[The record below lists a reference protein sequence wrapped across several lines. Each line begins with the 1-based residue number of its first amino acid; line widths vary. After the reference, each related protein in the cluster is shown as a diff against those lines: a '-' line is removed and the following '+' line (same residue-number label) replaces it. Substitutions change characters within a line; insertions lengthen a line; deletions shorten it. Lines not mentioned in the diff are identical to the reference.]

1 MQTPLPSR
9 VPLFPL
15 PSTVLFPQIPLP
27 LHIFEPRYRSLMAD
41 ALAGDRVIGMV
52 LLKPGFEAEYEGR
65 PPIYAVG
72 CAGVIAKHEQLPD
85 GRYNLILTGTRR
97 FRVISERHE
106 RAYRVAEVEYLSEA
120 ETPTAETAG
129 LREKV
134 LAQLRALA
142 KADGVATSELPTV
155 PPQGVSD
162 YEFANFLSY
171 ILAITPLEKQ
181 ALLEESGVDARL
193 RKLEDILQFARL
205 GRERGIGRAQ

>member
-15 PSTVLFPQIPLP
+15 PATVLFPQIPLP
-27 LHIFEPRYRSLMAD
+27 LHVFEPRYRSLMAD

-52 LLKPGFEAEYEGR
+52 MLKPGFEAEYEGR

-72 CAGVIAKHEQLPD
+72 CAGVIAKHEVLPD
-85 GRYNLILTGTRR
+85 GRYNLILTGMSR
-97 FRVISERHE
+97 FRVISENHE
-106 RAYRVAEVEYLSEA
+106 RAYRLAEVEYLAEA
-120 ETPTAETAG
+120 ETPTAETAA
-129 LREKV
+129 LRENV
-134 LAQLRALA
+134 LTQLRALA
-142 KADGVATSELPTV
+142 KADGVALHELPTV

-171 ILAITPLEKQ
+171 ILAISPLEKQ
-181 ALLEESGVDARL
+181 ALLEESGLDARL

-205 GRERGIGRAQ
+205 GRERGVGRAQ